1 MEVLIVEYDTGYRM
15 PSVRTEDVVTVVDSL
30 RKVVHIQPQD
40 YLPLHY
46 LHADRRAR
54 AAKYDRLVNLQRLN
68 RYKKK
73 RARNNRARI
82 ARRKNRS

>member
-1 MEVLIVEYDTGYRM
+1 MVVIIVEYDPGYRM

-40 YLPLHY
+40 YL
-46 LHADRRAR
+46 HADRLAR

-68 RYKKK
+68 RHKKK
-73 RARNNRARI
+73 RARNVRARI
-82 ARRKNRS
+82 ARRKNRP